1 MVQRYTNPDFPAPE
15 GGLDAEW
22 ARMLGTP
29 VGLGRP
35 LVVFS
40 GWRALRLPGA
50 VLARRLRMLAGDK
63 PGRSTG
69 VAFTLCGR
77 IESAVER
84 AVAKVE
90 AQWPSGVSDQTVEVD
105 VVGISMGGL
114 VARAAARGGGGH
126 KRLRI
131 KRLFTLA
138 SPHRGARIAKVLALD
153 ASARAMRPG
162 SGLLEALDES
172 LGEAQYELVC
182 YARLR
187 DGWVGARN
195 TAPPGREPIWTPGL
209 WVMGHHTISAD
220 RMIITDIARRLR
232 GEEPLAIRASRPPR
246 E

>member
-15 GGLDAEW
+15 GGLHAEW

-29 VGLGRP
+29 IGLGRP

-105 VVGISMGGL
+105 VVGVSMGGL
-114 VARAAARGGGGH
+114 VARAAARGGGGAQTAEDQEAFH
-126 KRLRI
+126 AGIAAPGGEDRKGSGSGRVG
-131 KRLFTLA
+131 A
-138 SPHRGARIAKVLALD
+138 SDAARVGPPGGAR
-153 ASARAMRPG
+153 
-162 SGLLEALDES
+162 
-172 LGEAQYELVC
+172 
-182 YARLR
+182 
-187 DGWVGARN
+187 
-195 TAPPGREPIWTPGL
+195 
-209 WVMGHHTISAD
+209 
-220 RMIITDIARRLR
+220 
-232 GEEPLAIRASRPPR
+232 
-246 E
+246 